1 MSELDAVAA
10 MLAKRYAEPGERGR
24 IVFWLDEAGDYADEV
39 QTMFGPESHYEE
51 LRDVAAIIGGKT
63 PFTDRYTMSVLHPDR
78 KFVVYLHGKQPKAE
92 DDWLLDMKLAYG
104 PVFSADRL
112 SMLLTELAPDAS
124 EGTKEAWLAVM
135 RATPRFFDSKQR
147 VEKLAARLN
156 AHDDARQLQAK
167 MIAVL
172 LGLPRDQHSLQDIWR
187 ALLTQDAKDDDSG
200 MQAIEQMGLA
210 PFHWAGTEAIYRY
223 PASTRAE
230 DELTVKD
237 FKLWLLGLAWHG
249 FASPEHDETYY
260 AGIRRDFSDWC
271 HDVRL
276 RDTMRRIT
284 DSVGEDLGIPSQVD
298 DMDLDELATRGLYRT
313 VDERLIARLLDKL
326 TDRSITDA
334 DVQRIIDGRKPM
346 LWYDEFA
353 KDYQAIGAASAL
365 RATLDAVEEHI
376 ELQSPTQGFDAY
388 TSRYF
393 KVDQAYRHCRAAL
406 DKAPELDAGTLGNE
420 LEDDYV
426 RFQLDLGA
434 AWQRQLNT
442 LDMWRINDVANQWDF
457 FTNKVEQPFLKS
469 GKKVA
474 VIISDALRYEVAEEL
489 TRRIDEESRYTASIG
504 AQLGVLPSYTQ
515 LGMAALLPHEQLA
528 FDTRSASA
536 TSDGLVLADGHP
548 TDGIPNRDA
557 ILQTHD
563 GHAVQANNLLDMST
577 GEARELVKSCNVLYV
592 YHDKIDSTGD
602 ETRSEDGVF
611 GACETAIT
619 TLITI
624 VKKLANA
631 NVSNFL
637 ITADHGF
644 LYQRSKL
651 DAAER
656 LSETPH
662 GAAVWMRKHRFSTGS
677 RLVPNEAFMTYT
689 ARQAGLSNAPQEGVA
704 IQLPNS
710 ILRLPQGGAGVKY
723 VHGGAALQEIV
734 VPVVAINKGR
744 SASGDVRPV
753 NFEIQQTTERITT
766 GQITVDFLQN
776 EPVGGKVRERT
787 VFVGLYGI
795 DGHRVETPVSNEVPL
810 AFDST
815 SPEAANRH
823 RPATFVLTKEAAR
836 FNDRTVMLL
845 CKEAVDGSSVRRTL
859 PRKAEF
865 KLTRNIHL
873 DDDDMFAW
881 D

>member
-10 MLAKRYAEPGERGR
+10 MLAKRYAKPGERGR
-24 IVFWLDEAGDYADEV
+24 IVFWLDEAGDYADDV
-39 QTMFGPESHYEE
+39 PAMFGPESNYEG
-51 LRDVAAIIGGKT
+51 LRDVEAIIGADT

-112 SMLLTELAPDAS
+112 SMLLTELAPDAD
-124 EGTKEAWLAVM
+124 EETKEAWLDVM
-135 RATPRFFDSKQR
+135 RATPQFFASKQR
-147 VEKLAARLN
+147 VKKLAERLN
-156 AHDDARQLQAK
+156 AHDDARQLRAK

-172 LGLPRDQHSLQDIWR
+172 LNLPRDQHSLQDIWR
-187 ALLTQDAKDDDSG
+187 VLLTQDANGDDKG
-200 MQAIEQMGLA
+200 MQEIEQMGLT

-237 FKLWLLGLAWHG
+237 FKLWLLNLAWHG

-284 DSVGEDLGIPSQVD
+284 DSVSDDLGIPSQIA
-298 DMDLDELATRGLYRT
+298 DMDLDELATRGLYRA
-313 VDERLIARLLDKL
+313 VDERIVARLLGKL
-326 TDRSITDA
+326 ADRSIADA

-365 RATLDAVEEHI
+365 RATLDGVDERI
-376 ELQSPTQGFDAY
+376 ELQSPTQGFEAY
-388 TSRYF
+388 TSQYF
-393 KVDQAYRHCRAAL
+393 KVDQAYRHFRAAL
-406 DKAPELDAGTLGNE
+406 DKAPELDARALGNE

-442 LDMWRINDVANQWDF
+442 LDMWRINDVPNQWDF

-469 GKKVA
+469 GRKVA

-489 TRRIDEESRYTASIG
+489 TRRIDEESRYTASTS

-515 LGMAALLPHEQLA
+515 LGMAALLPHERLA
-528 FDTRSASA
+528 LDTRSASGR
-536 TSDGLVLADGHP
+536 SDGLVLADGHP
-548 TDGIPNRDA
+548 AKGIPNRDA
-557 ILQTHD
+557 ILQTHK
-563 GHAVQANNLLDMST
+563 GRAVQANDFLDMST

-592 YHDKIDSTGD
+592 YHDEIDKEGDKGD
-602 ETRSEDGVF
+602 EDKVF
-611 GACETAIT
+611 GACETAIG

-637 ITADHGF
+637 VTADHGF
-644 LYQRSKL
+644 LYQRSEL
-651 DAAER
+651 DAAEW
-656 LSETPH
+656 LSELPH
-662 GAAVWMRKHRFSTGS
+662 GAAVWMRKRRFSTGS

-689 ARQAGLSNAPQEGVA
+689 AQQAGLSNAPQEGVA

-710 ILRLPQGGAGVKY
+710 ILRLRRQGERAKY

-744 SASGDVRPV
+744 SSNGDVRAV
-753 NFEIQQTTERITT
+753 NFDILQSTNRITT
-766 GQITVDFLQN
+766 GQITVDFLQS

-787 VFVGLYGI
+787 VFAGLYGI
-795 DGHRVETPVSNEVPL
+795 DEQGVETPISNEVPL

-823 RPATFVLTKEAAR
+823 RPATFVLTKEADD
-836 FNDRTVMLL
+836 FNGKTITLL
-845 CKEAVDGSSVRRTL
+845 CKEVVDGSSARRTL
-859 PRKAEF
+859 PRKAQF
-865 KLTRNIHL
+865 TLTRNVRS
-873 DDDDMFAW
+873 DDDMFAW

>member
-10 MLAKRYAEPGERGR
+10 MLAKRYAEPGEHGR
-24 IVFWLDEAGDYADEV
+24 IVFWLDEAGDYADDV
-39 QTMFGPESHYEE
+39 QAMFGPESQYEA
-51 LRDVAAIIGGKT
+51 LRDVTAIIGGKT

-78 KFVVYLHGKQPKAE
+78 RFVVYLHGKQPKAE

-112 SMLLTELAPDAS
+112 SMLLTELAPGAD
-124 EGTKEAWLAVM
+124 EETKEAWLAVM
-135 RATPRFFDSKQR
+135 RATPRFFESKQR

-172 LGLPRDQHSLQDIWR
+172 LNLPRDQHSLQDIWR
-187 ALLTQDAKDDDSG
+187 VLLEQDANDDGKG

-210 PFHWAGTEAIYRY
+210 PFHWSGTEAIYRY
-223 PASTRAE
+223 PASRRPK

-237 FKLWLLGLAWHG
+237 FKLWLLNLAWHG
-249 FASPEHDETYY
+249 FASPEYDETYY

-284 DSVGEDLGIPSQVD
+284 DSVGEDLGIPSQVAG
-298 DMDLDELATRGLYRT
+298 MDLDELATRGLYWT
-313 VDERLIARLLDKL
+313 VDERLIALLLDKL
-326 TDRSITDA
+326 ADRSITDA

-353 KDYQAIGAASAL
+353 NDYQALGAASAL
-365 RATLDAVEEHI
+365 RAALDGVEEHI
-376 ELQSPTQGFDAY
+376 ELQSPTQGFEAY

-393 KVDQAYRHCRAAL
+393 KVDQAYRHFRAAL
-406 DKAPELDAGTLGNE
+406 DKAPELDAGALGHE

-442 LDMWRINDVANQWDF
+442 LDAWRISNVANQWDF
-457 FTNKVEQPFLKS
+457 FRNKVERPFLES

-515 LGMAALLPHEQLA
+515 LGMAALLPHERLA
-528 FDTRSASA
+528 LDTRSASA
-536 TSDGLVLADGHP
+536 KPEGLVLVDGHP
-548 TDGIPNRDA
+548 AKGTPNRDA

-563 GHAVQANNLLDMST
+563 GHAVQAKDLLDMPT

-592 YHDKIDSTGD
+592 YHDEIDKEGDKGD
-602 ETRSEDGVF
+602 EDKVF

-637 ITADHGF
+637 VTADHGF
-644 LYQRSKL
+644 LYQRSEL
-651 DAAER
+651 DAAEW
-656 LSETPH
+656 LSELPH
-662 GAAVWMRKHRFSTGS
+662 GAAVWMRKRRFSTGS

-689 ARQAGLSNAPQEGVA
+689 AQQAGLSNAPQEGVA

-710 ILRLPQGGAGVKY
+710 ILRLRRQGERAKY

-766 GQITVDFLQN
+766 GQITVDFLQS

-795 DGHRVETPVSNEVPL
+795 DGHGVQTPISNEVPL

-815 SPEAANRH
+815 SPEPANRH
-823 RPATFVLTKEAAR
+823 RPATFVLTKEADR

-865 KLTRNIHL
+865 KLTRNIHP

>member
-10 MLAKRYAEPGERGR
+10 MLAKRYAESGERGR
-24 IVFWLDEAGDYADEV
+24 IVFWLDEVGDYADEV
-39 QTMFGPESHYEE
+39 QTMFGPESNYEG
-51 LRDVAAIIGGKT
+51 LRDVEAIIGADT

-92 DDWLLDMKLAYG
+92 DDWLLDMKLAHG

-112 SMLLTELAPDAS
+112 SMLLTELAPDAD
-124 EGTKEAWLAVM
+124 EETKEAWLDVM
-135 RATPRFFDSKQR
+135 RATPQFFASKQR
-147 VEKLAARLN
+147 VEKLAARLT
-156 AHDDARQLQAK
+156 AHDDAQRLQAK

-172 LGLPRDQHSLQDIWR
+172 LNLPREQHSLQDIWR
-187 ALLTQDAKDDDSG
+187 VLLTQDADGDDKG
-200 MQAIEQMGLA
+200 MQTIEQMGLA

-237 FKLWLLGLAWHG
+237 FKLWLLNLAWHG

-284 DSVGEDLGIPSQVD
+284 NSVSDDLGIPSQIA

-313 VDERLIARLLDKL
+313 VDERLIARLLGKL
-326 TDRSITDA
+326 ADRSITDA

-353 KDYQAIGAASAL
+353 KAYQAIGAASAL
-365 RATLDAVEEHI
+365 RATLDGVDERI
-376 ELQSPTQGFDAY
+376 ELQSPTQGFEAY
-388 TSRYF
+388 TSQYF
-393 KVDQAYRHCRAAL
+393 KVDQAYRHFRAAL
-406 DKAPELDAGTLGNE
+406 DKAPELDARALGNE

-426 RFQLDLGA
+426 RFQLNLGA

-469 GKKVA
+469 GRKVA
-474 VIISDALRYEVAEEL
+474 VIISDALRYEVAEDL
-489 TRRIDEESRYTASIG
+489 TRRISEESRYTASIS

-515 LGMAALLPHEQLA
+515 LGMAALLPHERLA
-528 FDTRSASA
+528 LDTRSASA
-536 TSDGLVLADGHP
+536 TSDGLVLVDGHP
-548 TDGIPNRDA
+548 AKGTSNRDV
-557 ILQTHD
+557 ILQTHK
-563 GHAVQANNLLDMST
+563 GHAVQAKDLLDMPT

-592 YHDKIDSTGD
+592 YHDEIDKEGDKGD
-602 ETRSEDGVF
+602 EDKVF
-611 GACETAIT
+611 GACETAIG

-631 NVSNFL
+631 NVSNVL
-637 ITADHGF
+637 VTADHGF
-644 LYQRSKL
+644 LYQHSEL
-651 DAAER
+651 DAAEW
-656 LSETPH
+656 LSELPH
-662 GAAVWMRKHRFSTGS
+662 GAVIWMKKRRFSTGS

-710 ILRLPQGGAGVKY
+710 ILRLRRQGERAKY
-723 VHGGAALQEIV
+723 VHGGASLQEIV

-766 GQITVDFLQN
+766 GQITVDFLQS

-795 DGHRVETPVSNEVPL
+795 DGHGVETPVSNEVPL

-823 RPATFVLTKEAAR
+823 RPATFVLTKEADR

-845 CKEAVDGSSVRRTL
+845 CKEVVDGSSVRRTL

-865 KLTRNIHL
+865 KLTRNVHL
-873 DDDDMFAW
+873 NDDDMFAW